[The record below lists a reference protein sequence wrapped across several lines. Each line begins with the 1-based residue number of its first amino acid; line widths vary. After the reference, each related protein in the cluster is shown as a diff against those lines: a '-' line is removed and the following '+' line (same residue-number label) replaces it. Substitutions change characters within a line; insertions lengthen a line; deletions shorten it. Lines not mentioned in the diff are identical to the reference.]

1 MKVIQ
6 AGLFFVLKR
15 FPKHKDNAK
24 RLLKESESFQTICE
38 DYLKCVR
45 ALDHWNQSG
54 VDIAPSR
61 RSEYSALIQE
71 LEEEIL
77 EKLNR
82 FRQ

>member
-54 VDIAPSR
+54 VDIAPLR
-61 RSEYSALIQE
+61 RAEYSALIQE

>member
-1 MKVIQ
+1 VKVVQ
-6 AGLFFVLKR
+6 TGLFSVLKR

-24 RLLKESESFQTICE
+24 RLFKESESFQTMCE
-38 DYLKCVR
+38 DYLKCVK

-54 VDIAPSR
+54 MDIAPLR
-61 RSEYSALIQE
+61 REEYSVLMQE

-77 EKLNR
+77 EELNR

>member
-15 FPKHKDNAK
+15 FPEHKDNAK

-38 DYLKCVR
+38 DYLKCVK

-54 VDIAPSR
+54 VDIAPLR
-61 RSEYSALIQE
+61 RAEYSALIQE